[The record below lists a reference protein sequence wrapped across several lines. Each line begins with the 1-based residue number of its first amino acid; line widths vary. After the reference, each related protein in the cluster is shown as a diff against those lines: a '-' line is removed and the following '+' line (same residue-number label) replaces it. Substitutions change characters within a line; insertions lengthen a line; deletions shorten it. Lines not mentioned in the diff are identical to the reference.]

1 MTSDAP
7 NQDRNAGNRGDVW
20 KHRTLLA
27 LTNLLL
33 NHHDDG
39 RPFRYFESHAGKGVY
54 DLAAS
59 RGSTLGIRAASIE
72 LGSTDPYVLAEADAV
87 ARGQYLGSWKL
98 ISNLLAARGFVGH
111 LQLCDT
117 DPRVLES
124 ARPNVGTQHE
134 FVFHPGDGF
143 AAAKTAEADLYLIDP
158 FDSWDDSAG
167 LATQLADKNL
177 MVWYGIA
184 ANGKPN
190 ELVRKTGLIGLEALW
205 SQIHPNLSP
214 TQRGCGLLLSRPVQA
229 LLPNII
235 RELLTSVLRLG
246 WQLHLRVPWE
256 VT

>member
-1 MTSDAP
+1 MASDAP

-20 KHRTLLA
+20 KHRTSLPVTNFLLD
-27 LTNLLL
+27 
-33 NHHDDG
+33 HHDDG

-59 RGSTLGIRAASIE
+59 RGATLGIRAASIE

-98 ISNLLAARGFVGH
+98 ISNLLAARRFVGH

-143 AAAKTAEADLYLIDP
+143 AAAKTAEADLYLILI
-158 FDSWDDSAG
+158 DSTAGTTQPG

-177 MVWYGIA
+177 LVWYGIA

-190 ELVRKTGLIGLEALW
+190 ELVRKTGLIGLEV
-205 SQIHPNLSP
+205 
-214 TQRGCGLLLSRPVQA
+214 LLVADP
-229 LLPNII
+229 P
-235 RELLTSVLRLG
+235 
-246 WQLHLRVPWE
+246 
-256 VT
+256 